1 MQNTIKQIF
10 LAGAGLVSASK
21 DKAEKIANE
30 LIKRGELAMKD
41 KEKFINDLTKKAEQ
55 ARKSFDKSLE
65 AAVKAILKKL
75 EVPSKKDFNALK
87 RQIEKLQKELD
98 KVEKQKR

>member
-10 LAGAGLVSASK
+10 LAGAGLVSTGK

-30 LIKRGELAMKD
+30 LIKRGELALKD
-41 KEKFINDLTKKAEQ
+41 KDKYVNDLVSKAEK
-55 ARKSFDKSLE
+55 AKKSLDKGIE
-65 AAVKAILKKL
+65 ATVKAVLKKL

-87 RQIEKLQKELD
+87 RQIAKLEKELS
-98 KVEKQKR
+98 KTKKK